1 MSVLKGIATLY
12 RPLFFSYGVYMAV
25 KLSNDEVQLENIEQ
39 SLIEMVLHKEV
50 PSIITYSAY
59 RELVDDLTK
68 VLSTVK
74 PALRALT
81 ESTMDSLKEA
91 L

>member
-1 MSVLKGIATLY
+1 
-12 RPLFFSYGVYMAV
+12 MAV